1 MARVRRWFLGG
12 PALDAEITE
21 RFGAAVEAA
30 VEGGLESWM
39 TTPRGRLAL
48 VIVLDQLTRN
58 VFRDQRRMYAGDAR
72 AQRIA
77 EDSFSDGT
85 AEKLELIERLFLS
98 MPLLHAEDLAL
109 QDRLASLTDTFEA
122 EAPPLYRPM
131 VAMHRE
137 QSSKFRAVIARFGRF
152 PHRNQVLGRDTTPEE
167 AEFLVDW
174 RKKGPPK
181 GAPAQ

>member
-1 MARVRRWFLGG
+1 
-12 PALDAEITE
+12 
-21 RFGAAVEAA
+21 
-30 VEGGLESWM
+30 
-39 TTPRGRLAL
+39 
-48 VIVLDQLTRN
+48 
-58 VFRDQRRMYAGDAR
+58 
-72 AQRIA
+72 
-77 EDSFSDGT
+77 
-85 AEKLELIERLFLS
+85 
-98 MPLLHAEDLAL
+98 
-109 QDRLASLTDTFEA
+109 
-122 EAPPLYRPM
+122 M